1 MLLMVYVT
9 NTALLEAV
17 CKLRLCKLRVVILI
31 QLVWKLRSWIS
42 KHIKNMNEM

>member
-1 MLLMVYVT
+1 MVYVT

-17 CKLRLCKLRVVILI
+17 CKLRVVILI